1 MCGLPSHASGTSLSL
16 APLPYVAKI
25 GSRSMRSVTLA
36 APLVAQRSSTLV
48 GALHGTGV
56 AGPVSVTTFGPPSAE
71 TGTDG
76 GGTVVRVEVVVRE
89 VEDVVDELVD
99 ACFTVVVDTP
109 DGGPPGLLLHALST
123 GSATIIAID
132 PTRGRR
138 TQRS

>member
-1 MCGLPSHASGTSLSL
+1 MSF
-16 APLPYVAKI
+16 APLRYLAKI

-36 APLVAQRSSTLV
+36 APLVAQCSSTLV

-56 AGPVSVTTFGPPSAE
+56 FGPVSVTIFGPPRAE

-76 GGTVVRVEVVVRE
+76 GAAVVRVEVVVRE
-89 VEDVVDELVD
+89 VEAVVDELVD

-109 DGGPPGLLLHALST
+109 VAGPPGLLPVLHALST

-132 PTRGRR
+132 PTRRRR